1 MTVSR
6 TARSSALC
14 FRPACPPPRVMPPA
28 SETGGIDSWRL
39 FSYPVGSSLPLELPT
54 ADWDQ
59 PIRRTLVGEPNT
71 LRTLTPEEG
80 EPASTIF
87 PPPT

>member
-1 MTVSR
+1 MEI
-6 TARSSALC
+6 L
-14 FRPACPPPRVMPPA
+14 
-28 SETGGIDSWRL
+28 
-39 FSYPVGSSLPLELPT
+39 SYPVGSSLPLELPT

-87 PPPT
+87 SAAHVDGYVGVFAPRR